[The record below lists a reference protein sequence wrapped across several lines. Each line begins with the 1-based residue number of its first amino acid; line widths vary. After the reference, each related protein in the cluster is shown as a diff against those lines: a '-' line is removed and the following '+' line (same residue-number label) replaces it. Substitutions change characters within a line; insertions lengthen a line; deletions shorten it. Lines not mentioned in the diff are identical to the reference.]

1 VDVRIYLVIG
11 CILAAVGQVFFK
23 LGVSGTS
30 GLIGFVNLKVAI
42 GLVSYG
48 LGTLLWLMAL
58 ARLPLSK
65 VYPFTILTFLMV
77 YVASFAMLGEKV
89 SLSLLVGSALIISGL
104 IVIAVS

>member
-23 LGVSGTS
+23 LGVNGTS
-30 GLIGFVNLKVAI
+30 GLTGFVNLKVAT

-58 ARLPLSK
+58 AKLPLSK

-77 YVASFAMLGEKV
+77 YVASFAMLGEKI
-89 SLSLLVGSALIISGL
+89 SPSLLVGSALIISGL